1 MADKNREIAMNVLE
15 AVGGAANV
23 SSVAHCMTRLRFV
36 LKDQSIPK
44 SKEIEKISGVVGTN
58 VAGGQYQVIIGNN
71 VGNVYK
77 QLMTLEGISDLD
89 TSNQE
94 VTKKEKQN
102 PVSIA
107 LDFISG
113 CMSPL
118 FPALVAGGLL
128 KVLAVILGPTLTGVL
143 ATTSD
148 TYVLMSALADVPFY
162 FLPILVAFN
171 ASKKLNCNTSLAVMV
186 ASVLI
191 YPDVISLLGTDKAT
205 HLFGVIPVIHGNYV
219 SSIIPAMLAVI
230 LFKYV
235 EIGIDKF
242 TPEWSKKYLKSI
254 FKCCDQ
260 CTNYFMCISTT
271 WRTDWKWT
279 SVCDQYCLW
288 IRTMACN
295 GSFCRVYAIYRYDR
309 DALGVPSYSTDGISK
324 CRI

>member
-242 TPEWSKKYLKSI
+242 TPEWSKNILNP
-254 FKCCDQ
+254 FL
-260 CTNYFMCISTT
+260 
-271 WRTDWKWT
+271 
-279 SVCDQYCLW
+279 SVVL
-288 IRTMACN
+288 
-295 GSFCRVYAIYRYDR
+295 
-309 DALGVPSYSTDGISK
+309 
-324 CRI
+324 